1 MLTAVWPYHRQL
13 LLSFFIF
20 LVTGVLA
27 IIMQEPLLMLIPFA
41 WILFPVVFRY
51 VVTQTE
57 QLYWLLL
64 ILLPLSTEL
73 NITPQLGL
81 DFPDELILLLL
92 TGMVFVKLI
101 HQPKWFPN
109 SLLTHPLFGVLI
121 IYLLWILITCVYAV
135 EPVLSVKYL
144 LAKTWYIIP
153 FVVLPQVIL
162 NSQSRIQKMAVCLL
176 VPMLLV
182 VVQTLVR
189 HAFYGFTF
197 ENIFKTLAP
206 FFRNH
211 VNYSSMLVC
220 LLPMAWC
227 VWKLTPVNHAQ
238 RKWIQFAMIIGLAGL
253 LFAYSRGAWIALL
266 AGIAGGW
273 VIRKKMMGTLV
284 VLAVLGVIIS
294 TTWLVTDK
302 NYMHFAPD
310 HDHTVFHT
318 DFGKHMLAT
327 VEMKDV
333 STAERFYRWI
343 AGARMLA
350 DKPVTG
356 FGPNAFYLHYR
367 PYTVNRFETWVS
379 NNPEHSTVHN
389 YFILTAL
396 EQGVIGLVL
405 FCTLYFGMLLHTQR
419 LYHQLQSR
427 FYKTVALTVGIIL
440 IMIGVINC
448 MSDMIETDKIG
459 SLFWLC
465 LGMIVLLRE
474 KSREE
479 KETLAA
485 EYRILNKEF

>member
-1 MLTAVWPYHRQL
+1 MFADAWPYHRKL
-13 LLSFFIF
+13 RLSFLIF
-20 LVTGVLA
+20 LISGVLA
-27 IIMQEPLLMLIPFA
+27 IIMQEPLLVLIPFA
-41 WILFPVVFRY
+41 WILVPPVFTY
-51 VVTQTE
+51 VVTETE

-81 DFPDELILLLL
+81 DFPDELLLLLL
-92 TGMVFVKLI
+92 TGIVFVKLI
-101 HQPKWFPN
+101 HQPKWFPY
-109 SLLTHPLFGVLI
+109 SLLTHPLFGILI
-121 IYLLWILITCVYAV
+121 ICFIWILITCVYAV
-135 EPVLSVKYL
+135 EPVLSFKYL

-153 FVVLPQVIL
+153 FVVLPQVIV
-162 NSQSRIQKMAVCLL
+162 NAQSRIQKMAICLL
-176 VPMLLV
+176 LPMLLV
-182 VVQTLVR
+182 VIQTLIR
-189 HAFYGFTF
+189 HAFYGFSF
-197 ENIFKTLAP
+197 ENMYKTLAP

-220 LLPMAWC
+220 LLPVAWC
-227 VWKLTPVNHAQ
+227 VWTLTPVDHPNK
-238 RKWIQFAMIIGLAGL
+238 KWILYGIGIGLIGL

-266 AGIAGGW
+266 AGITAVW
-273 VIRKKMMGTLV
+273 VIRKKMMGKLV
-284 VLAVLGVIIS
+284 VAAVLGIIIS

-302 NYMHFAPD
+302 NYMRFAPD

-318 DFGKHMLAT
+318 DFGEHMLAT

-367 PYTVNRFETWVS
+367 SYTISRFKTWVS

-405 FCTLYFGMLLHTQR
+405 FCALYFGMLLHTQR
-419 LYHQLQSR
+419 LYHQFQSR
-427 FYKTVALTVGIIL
+427 FYRTVALTIGIIL
-440 IMIGVINC
+440 TMIGVINC

-465 LGMIVLLRE
+465 LGMIVLLEE

-479 KETLAA
+479 KQVLA
-485 EYRILNKEF
+485 

>member
-1 MLTAVWPYHRQL
+1 MFTAEWPYHRRL
-13 LLSFFIF
+13 LLAFFIF
-20 LVTGVLA
+20 LVSGIAA
-27 IIMQEPLLMLIPFA
+27 IILQEPLFVLIPFA
-41 WILFPVVFRY
+41 WILFPLVFKY

-73 NITPQLGL
+73 NITQQLGL

-92 TGMVFVKLI
+92 TGMVFVKLV
-101 HQPKWFPN
+101 HQPKWFPY
-109 SLLTHPLFGVLI
+109 SLSKHPLFAVLAVYFI
-121 IYLLWILITCVYAV
+121 WLLITCVYAV
-135 EPVLSVKYL
+135 EPVLSVKYV

-153 FVVLPQVIL
+153 FVVLPQVIFY
-162 NSQSRIQKMAVCLL
+162 SQKRIQKMATCLL
-176 VPMLLV
+176 VPMLFV

-189 HAFYGFTF
+189 HAFYGFSF
-197 ENIFKTLAP
+197 ESIYKTLAP

-220 LLPMAWC
+220 LLPVAWS
-227 VWKLTPVNHAQ
+227 VWTLTPAEHPHK
-238 RKWIQFAMIIGLAGL
+238 KWILYGMVIGLTGL
-253 LFAYSRGAWIALL
+253 VFSYSRGAWIALL
-266 AGIAGGW
+266 AGIAAVW
-273 VIRKKMMGTLV
+273 VIRQKMMGKLV

-302 NYMHFAPD
+302 NYMRFAPD

-318 DFGKHMLAT
+318 DFGEHMLAT

-367 PYTVNRFETWVS
+367 PYTVSRFETWVS

-396 EQGVIGLVL
+396 EQGIIGLFL
-405 FCTLYFGMLLHTQR
+405 FCTLYFGMLLHAQR

-427 FYKTVALTVGIIL
+427 FYRTVALTVGIIL

-465 LGMIVLLRE
+465 LGIIVLLDE

-479 KETLAA
+479 KGAIA
-485 EYRILNKEF
+485 